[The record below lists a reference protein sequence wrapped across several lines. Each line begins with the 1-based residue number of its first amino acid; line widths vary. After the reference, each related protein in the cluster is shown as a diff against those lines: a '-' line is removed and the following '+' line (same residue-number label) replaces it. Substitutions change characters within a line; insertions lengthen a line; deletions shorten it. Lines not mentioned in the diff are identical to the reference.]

1 MIIWSEV
8 VMERNIILLS
18 GAISS
23 GKSTLGKQ
31 LATRY
36 EFKIFRTRDVLL
48 AKSKIP
54 DPDRI
59 ELQKI
64 GDQLDTTSNG
74 QWVADAIVKHFGER
88 SQSFGLI
95 IDSVR
100 IRPQIEKIRAI
111 YGQRVIH
118 IHLMASKEE
127 RYTRYLER
135 IKDKKESTD
144 MFELASQ
151 NTTEENIEL
160 LNETADIVI
169 DTIRCNAKDVL
180 TRVISRL
187 EGYHGRGR
195 GFVDVIVGA
204 QYGSEGKGQIAG
216 FLAKEYDLLVRVG
229 GPNAGHTVYVPHLK
243 GERYTHHQLPSGT
256 LKSDAKLVVGPGA
269 VINPELLLKEINEC
283 KVKPTRLIIDGNAMT
298 ITDEDILAEKKLKKT
313 IGSTGQGVGA
323 ATSRRIMRGLE
334 TKLAK
339 DDLTLREYIGDA
351 IEELA
356 LIFQKGGRVL
366 LEGTQGTG
374 LSIYHGSYP
383 FVTSRDTSVGGCLAE
398 AGIAPSRLRRTIMVC
413 RTYEIRVESPEDATS
428 GPMKHEID
436 WETIGMR
443 SGLDPDEL
451 KRDEHTS
458 TTNRPR
464 RVGEFD
470 WELLRKSCLLNSP
483 TDIALTFTDYISKK
497 NRDACRC
504 EQLTEPT
511 LNFIQEIERFTGAN
525 VSIITTGFN
534 DRSVID
540 RRSW

>member
-1 MIIWSEV
+1 
-8 VMERNIILLS
+8 MERNIILLS

-36 EFKIFRTRDVLL
+36 EFQIFRTRDVLL

-74 QWVADAIVKHFGER
+74 QWVADAIAKHFGER

-100 IRPQIEKIRAI
+100 IKPQIEKIRAI

-118 IHLMASKEE
+118 IHLTASKGE

-135 IKDKKESTD
+135 LKDKKESAD

-151 NTTEENIEL
+151 NPTEENIEL
-160 LNETADIVI
+160 LNETADIVV
-169 DTIRCNAKDVL
+169 DTIRCNSKDVF

-195 GFVDVIVGA
+195 GFVDVIIGA

-243 GERYTHHQLPSGT
+243 GESYTHHQIPSGT
-256 LKSDAKLVVGPGA
+256 LKSDAKLVIGPGA

-298 ITDEDILAEKKLKKT
+298 ITDEDILAEKKLKRT

-323 ATSRRIMRGLE
+323 ATSRRIMQRNPE
-334 TKLAK
+334 TQLAK
-339 DDLTLREYIGDA
+339 NDSRLKEYIGDA

-356 LIFQKGGRVL
+356 STFQKDGRVL

-374 LSIYHGSYP
+374 LSLYHGLYP

-413 RTYEIRVESPEDATS
+413 RTYEIRVEDPKDGTS
-428 GPMKHEID
+428 GPMKCEID

-443 SGLDPDEL
+443 SGLDPEEL
-451 KRDEHTS
+451 RQDEHTS
-458 TTNRPR
+458 TTNRLR

-483 TDIALTFTDYISKK
+483 TDIAVTFTDYINSV
-497 NRDACRC
+497 NRNACRF
-504 EQLTEPT
+504 EQLTEST
-511 LNFIQEIERFTGAN
+511 LSFIQEIEKFTGAS

>member
-1 MIIWSEV
+1 
-8 VMERNIILLS
+8 MERNIILLS

-36 EFKIFRTRDVLL
+36 KFPIFRTRDVLL
-48 AKSKIP
+48 AKSKISN
-54 DPDRI
+54 PDRI
-59 ELQKI
+59 ELQRI

-74 QWVADAIVKHFGER
+74 QWVADAVAKHFGEQA
-88 SQSFGLI
+88 QSFGLI

-100 IRPQIEKIRAI
+100 IKPQIEKIRSI

-118 IHLMASKEE
+118 IHLTAPEKE
-127 RYTRYLER
+127 RYVRYLER
-135 IKDKKESTD
+135 LKGKKESAD
-144 MFELASQ
+144 IFELANQ
-151 NTTEENIEL
+151 NPAEKNIEL
-160 LNETADIVI
+160 LNETADIVV
-169 DTIRCNAKDVL
+169 DTIRCNADDIFI
-180 TRVISRL
+180 RVISRL
-187 EGYHGRGR
+187 EGYHGSGR
-195 GFVDVIVGA
+195 GYVDVIVGA

-216 FLAKEYDLLVRVG
+216 FLSKEYDLLVRVG

-243 GERYTHHQLPSGT
+243 GESYTHHQIPSGT
-256 LKSDAKLVVGPGA
+256 WKSDAKLLIGPGA
-269 VINPELLLKEINEC
+269 VINPEKLLKEINEC
-283 KVKPTRLIIDGNAMT
+283 KVKSDRLIIDGNAMV
-298 ITDEDILAEKKLKKT
+298 ITDEDISIEAKLKKT

-323 ATSRRIMRGLE
+323 ATARRIMHRNLS

-339 DDLTLREYIGDA
+339 NDAKLKEYIGDA

-356 LIFQKGGRVL
+356 STFQKDGRVL

-398 AGIAPSRLRRTIMVC
+398 AGIAPSRLRRTVMVC
-413 RTYEIRVESPEDATS
+413 RTYEIRVENPEGGTS

-436 WETIGMR
+436 WETIGAR
-443 SGLDPDEL
+443 SELDPEEL
-451 KRDEHTS
+451 RRDEHTS
-458 TTNRPR
+458 TTHRLR

-483 TDIALTFTDYISKK
+483 TDIAVTFTDYISGV
-497 NRDACRC
+497 NRNACRF

-511 LNFIQEIERFTGAN
+511 ISFIQEIERFTGAS